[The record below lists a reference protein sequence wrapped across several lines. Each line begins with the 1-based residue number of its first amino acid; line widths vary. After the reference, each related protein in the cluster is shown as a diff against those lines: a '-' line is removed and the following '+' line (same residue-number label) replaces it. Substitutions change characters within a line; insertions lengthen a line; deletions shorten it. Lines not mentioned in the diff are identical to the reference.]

1 MFARRKGHEAAA
13 AARDEQLQRFVE
25 EAETFTGYDAG
36 DVPGM
41 RVHTGSG
48 EGIFL
53 CIHGAFLIE
62 QRTRG
67 EAHPAPIDQG
77 EFVVTTTRAVFM
89 GAKQVRQWPWAR
101 LVRVEHGGSPP
112 WSSIVVSNR
121 KRTFGV
127 LYDNEHR
134 DEIRFGID
142 LAAATAQ
149 GTRDE
154 LVRRLTN
161 ELTAARAAT
170 A

>member
-1 MFARRKGHEAAA
+1 MFSRRKGQDPAAV
-13 AARDEQLQRFVE
+13 RDEQLQRFVD
-25 EAETFTGYDAG
+25 EAETFRGYDPG
-36 DVPGM
+36 EVPGM
-41 RVHTGSG
+41 RVHTSSG
-48 EGIFL
+48 EGIYL

-62 QRTRG
+62 QRTLG
-67 EAHPAPIDQG
+67 EARPAPIDQG

-89 GAKQVRQWPWAR
+89 GARQVRQWPWSR
-101 LVRVEHGGSPP
+101 LIRIEHGGAPP

-134 DEIRFGID
+134 DEIRFSID

-154 LVRRLTN
+154 LIRRLTN